1 MHKQLTSEQRYTI
14 SSMLQS
20 NISKKEIARVINVH
34 PGTVYREIKRNS
46 SEYTGEYRY
55 TRAQK
60 YAEGRKMRYQR
71 PRKLTP
77 EMRARINR
85 YIKMDWSPQQI
96 EGRLKAAG
104 RPIVSHET
112 IYKLIRRDK
121 WRGGELYLHCR
132 FKLMHRNH
140 WLRRAG
146 EKKADD
152 KKSINMRPYQA
163 DGKRFGDW
171 EMDLIQGVKKS
182 VALTLVERSTG
193 KIIIKKLPNGKSA
206 EGVNKAVISAL
217 MPYKGYIKTITTDN
231 GTEFSKWKQIEKAL
245 HTEVYYAHPYAPWDK
260 GKIEYSNMLIRQYI
274 PKRININHLSD
285 QYIAMIQR
293 KINNRPRKKLKFKTP
308 EFVFDKKIS

>member
-1 MHKQLTSEQRYTI
+1 
-14 SSMLQS
+14 
-20 NISKKEIARVINVH
+20 
-34 PGTVYREIKRNS
+34 
-46 SEYTGEYRY
+46 
-55 TRAQK
+55 
-60 YAEGRKMRYQR
+60 
-71 PRKLTP
+71 
-77 EMRARINR
+77 
-85 YIKMDWSPQQI
+85 
-96 EGRLKAAG
+96 
-104 RPIVSHET
+104 
-112 IYKLIRRDK
+112 
-121 WRGGELYLHCR
+121 
-132 FKLMHRNH
+132 
-140 WLRRAG
+140 
-146 EKKADD
+146 
-152 KKSINMRPYQA
+152 MRPYQA

-285 QYIAMIQR
+285 QER
-293 KINNRPRKKLKFKTP
+293 TK
-308 EFVFDKKIS
+308 V